1 MLARSGALACRIATL
16 TLSPMKINLETAA
29 DDAQIQIVPL
39 IDVIFCI
46 LTFFILAALQLT
58 RQQGINID
66 LPKASTGAVQMRQ
79 MLVVSIDASGQTF
92 IDKNPID
99 RTQLFTLLKE
109 YRDKNPEGLLVL
121 NASQNAFYND
131 VIQVLDT
138 LRSVGGDKVALATL
152 PSPTINPG
160 TNPTGQPGMPGQPG
174 IVFPNNGT
182 PGLPNVPGV
191 TNPLLSPGTNPLA
204 PNAPL
209 PPSSYP
215 GVLPNQSSPTTVP
228 GTVNPSTA
236 NPGTVNPSTTNPTGT
251 ANPSSSG
258 SSDATGTLNG
268 DDGLINPAVLGPDGG
283 NAPNSSG
290 TVPTNP

>member
-1 MLARSGALACRIATL
+1 
-16 TLSPMKINLETAA
+16 MKINLETAA

-109 YRDKNPEGLLVL
+109 YRDKNPDGLLVL

-131 VIQVLDT
+131 VIQVLDV
-138 LRSVGGDKVALATL
+138 LRSVGGDKVALATI
-152 PSPTINPG
+152 PSPTLNPG
-160 TNPTGQPGMPGQPG
+160 TNPTGLPGQPG
-174 IVFPNNGT
+174 TMFPNNGT

-215 GVLPNQSSPTTVP
+215 GLLPNQASPNTVP
-228 GTVNPSTA
+228 GTTNP
-236 NPGTVNPSTTNPTGT
+236 NPASPNLPSSTTNPNGA
-251 ANPSSSG
+251 ANPSGTKDSK
-258 SSDATGTLNG
+258 SSDATGGLNG
-268 DDGLINPAVLGPDGG
+268 DDGLINPA
-283 NAPNSSG
+283 APNG
-290 TVPTNP
+290 TTPNPAGAVPTTP